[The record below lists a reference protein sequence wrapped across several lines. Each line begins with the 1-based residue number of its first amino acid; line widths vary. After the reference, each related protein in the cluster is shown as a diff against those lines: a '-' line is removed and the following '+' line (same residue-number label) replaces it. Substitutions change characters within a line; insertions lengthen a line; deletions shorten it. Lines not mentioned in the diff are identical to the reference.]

1 MHDLIEGSY
10 SCRLEAYP
18 KNHNTEEIIRAEKE
32 ESLTFSLCLS
42 SCHSWFITH
51 QPSPHLNWSA
61 AKKKDDYAKIR
72 RQQWCYREL
81 PYMNYN
87 RKDSIF
93 RTAHTKQTVTISC
106 MWSRLDSYSNSD
118 QFFQDEFVIH
128 VNLIAFLYGHA
139 ILKPLFRGV
148 CREIRPHE
156 QMSQLSWTQIWEDEL
171 KYLHNSIRLWTCITH
186 LPRNVI

>member
-42 SCHSWFITH
+42 SCHFWFITH
-51 QPSPHLNWSA
+51 QPSPHLN
-61 AKKKDDYAKIR
+61 
-72 RQQWCYREL
+72 
-81 PYMNYN
+81 
-87 RKDSIF
+87 
-93 RTAHTKQTVTISC
+93 KQTVTISC

-139 ILKPLFRGV
+139 ILKPLLRGV